1 MAWFS
6 TNSIG
11 GRFRLAFGGLFLALA
26 TVSAVALYQT
36 AQLNTASNDLSDNRL
51 PSVVTLSRLEE
62 ATMRFREAEAAAV
75 LVTDAANAASVAQSR
90 SAALADVEASWK
102 EYQGMI
108 DPGEEQQ
115 RLAPAIDAAWKSY
128 LAQDARLETLI
139 GAGNKDAA
147 ARFYTG
153 DLYPFSVRLRQ
164 AVGEDLQYNIRQA
177 HLSGEAANAAFTHA
191 VWTIGVGTVLAAM
204 LAAAL
209 AIWLNRNVTVRV
221 VRMAG
226 SMRQLA
232 ARDYGFELPDTRLAD
247 EIGDMARALDDCRSG
262 LQSADALT
270 AEKVAAQGARVARAA
285 SMETLSQAFE
295 AKVGQMVADLSASA
309 SEMKGQS
316 RSMTDTAG
324 QTIQKATN
332 VAAAA
337 EQASTNVQTVASAAE
352 ELASSIAEISR
363 QVAQSAQIAGRA
375 KSDAARTDGVVH
387 ALADGA
393 QKIGE
398 VVGLINS
405 IAGQTN
411 LLALN
416 ATIEAARAGDA
427 GRGFAVVA
435 SEVKNLATQ
444 TAKATEDIGHQ
455 ITQIQ
460 TATREAVLAIQGIG
474 STIGEISEIAASIAA
489 AVEEQGSATQ
499 EIARNVQQAAIGTQE
514 VTSNIAGVSDDA
526 NHTGTTAAHVLDVA
540 GKLAGRADELQG
552 EVGRYI
558 AAVKAA

>member
-6 TNSIG
+6 TDSIG
-11 GRFRLAFGGLFLALA
+11 GRFRLAFSGLFLALVM
-26 TVSAVALYQT
+26 VSAVSLYEA
-36 AQLNTASNDLSDNRL
+36 AQLNAASNDLAANRL

-62 ATMRFREAEAAAV
+62 ATMRFREAEAAAI
-75 LVTDAANAASVAQSR
+75 LATDPEHVANIVQSR
-90 SAALADVEASWK
+90 STALADFAASWK
-102 EYQGMI
+102 DSQPLI
-108 DPGEEQQ
+108 DPGQERE
-115 RLAPAIDAAWKSY
+115 RLAPAIDAAWQEY
-128 LAQDARLETLI
+128 LAQDTQLEALVR
-139 GAGNKDAA
+139 ASNKAA
-147 ARFYTG
+147 AANFYTAKTWSHFAK
-153 DLYPFSVRLRQ
+153 LKQ
-164 AVGEDLQYNIRQA
+164 AVREDLQYNISQA
-177 HLSGEAANAAFTHA
+177 NDSGKSADAAFTQA
-191 VWTIGVGTVLAAM
+191 VWTIGVGTA
-204 LAAAL
+204 LAAAI
-209 AIWLNRNVTVRV
+209 AVAAAMWLSRSVTARV

-232 ARDYGFELPDTRLAD
+232 ARSYDFELADTRQAD
-247 EIGDMARALDDCRSG
+247 EIGDMARALDDCRAG
-262 LQSADALT
+262 LKTADALT
-270 AEKVAAQGARVARAA
+270 AEKAAAQAARAERA
-285 SMETLSQAFE
+285 ANMDTLSRTFE
-295 AKVGQMVADLSASA
+295 AKVGQMVTDLSTSA
-309 SEMKGQS
+309 TEMKGQA

-387 ALADGA
+387 ALAEGA

-398 VVGLINS
+398 VVGLISS

-427 GRGFAVVA
+427 GKGFAVVA

-444 TAKATEDIGHQ
+444 TAKATEDIGRQ

-460 TATREAVLAIQGIG
+460 TATREAVSAIQGIG

-499 EIARNVQQAAIGTQE
+499 EIARNVQQAAIGTQQ

-526 NHTGTTAAHVLDVA
+526 NNAGTTAAHVLEVA
-540 GKLAGRADELQG
+540 GKLSGRADELHG

>member
-1 MAWFS
+1 MAGFS

-11 GRFRLAFGGLFLALA
+11 GRFRIAFGGLFLALA
-26 TVSAVALYQT
+26 MVSAVSLYQT
-36 AQLNTASNDLSDNRL
+36 VRLNTASNDLSDNRL
-51 PSVVTLSRLEE
+51 PSVVTLGRMAE
-62 ATMRFREAEAAAV
+62 ATMRFREAEGAAILASDV
-75 LVTDAANAASVAQSR
+75 PTAASVAQSK
-90 SAALADVEASWK
+90 SAALADVSAGWK
-102 EYQGMI
+102 DYQAVI
-108 DPGEEQQ
+108 DPGAERE
-115 RLAPAIDAAWKSY
+115 RLAPAIDAAWREY
-128 LAQDARLETLI
+128 LAQDVQLESMVR
-139 GAGNKDAA
+139 AGSKDAA
-147 ARFYTG
+147 ANFYTTKTWP
-153 DLYPFSVRLRQ
+153 YFAKLRQ
-164 AVGEDLQYNIRQA
+164 AVNEDLQYNIRQA
-177 HLSGEAANAAFTHA
+177 RGSGDEADAAFTHA
-191 VWTIGVGTVLAAM
+191 VWTIGTGTVLAAV
-204 LAAAL
+204 LATAAAM
-209 AIWLNRNVTVRV
+209 WLNRNVTIRV

-232 ARDYGFELPDTRLAD
+232 ARTYGFELPDTRASD
-247 EIGDMARALDDCRSG
+247 EIGDMARALDDCRTG

-270 AEKVAAQGARVARAA
+270 AEKAAEQAAKVTRVA
-285 SMETLSQAFE
+285 SMETLSQAFD
-295 AKVGQMVADLSASA
+295 AKVGKMVADLSASA
-309 SEMKGQS
+309 IEMKGQA
-316 RSMTDTAG
+316 RSMTDTAE
-324 QTIQKATN
+324 QTVQKATN

-337 EQASTNVQTVASAAE
+337 EQASANVQTVASAAE
-352 ELASSIAEISR
+352 ELASSIAEIAR
-363 QVAQSAQIAGRA
+363 QVAQSAEIAGRA
-375 KSDAARTDGVVH
+375 KGDAARTDDVVH

-427 GRGFAVVA
+427 GKGFAVVA

-444 TAKATEDIGHQ
+444 TAKATEDIGRQ

-460 TATREAVLAIQGIG
+460 SATREAVLAIQGIG

-526 NHTGTTAAHVLDVA
+526 NLTGTTAGLVLDVA
-540 GKLAGRADELQG
+540 AKLSGRADELQS
-552 EVGRYI
+552 EVSRYI

>member
-26 TVSAVALYQT
+26 MVSAIALYQ
-36 AQLNTASNDLSDNRL
+36 AGQLNAASNDLANNRL
-51 PSVVTLSRLEE
+51 PSVVTLSRVQE
-62 ATMRFREAEAAAV
+62 ATMRFREAEAAAI
-75 LVTDAANAASVAQSR
+75 LVTDAANAASAVQSR
-90 SAALADVEASWK
+90 STALGDVAAGWK
-102 EYQGMI
+102 DYQPFI
-108 DPGEEQQ
+108 DAGQERE
-115 RLAPAIDAAWKSY
+115 RLAPAIDAAWRDY
-128 LAQDARLETLI
+128 LAQDTQLEALVR
-139 GAGNKDAA
+139 AGNKDAA
-147 ARFYTG
+147 ASFYTAKTSP
-153 DLYPFSVRLRQ
+153 YFAKLRQ
-164 AVGEDLQYNIRQA
+164 AVNEDLQYNIRQ
-177 HLSGEAANAAFTHA
+177 SDEAGKAADAAFTHA
-191 VWTIGVGTVLAAM
+191 AWTIGVGTALAAV

-209 AIWLNRNVTVRV
+209 AEWLRRNVTARV
-221 VRMAG
+221 MRMAG

-270 AEKVAAQGARVARAA
+270 AEKAAAQAAGAARAT
-285 SMETLSQAFE
+285 SVETLSQAFE

-309 SEMKGQS
+309 GEMKGQS
-316 RSMTDTAG
+316 RSMADTAR
-324 QTIQKATN
+324 QTVQKATN

-337 EQASTNVQTVASAAE
+337 EQASANVQTVASAAE

-363 QVAQSAQIAGRA
+363 QVAQSTQIAGRA
-375 KSDAARTDGVVH
+375 KSDAARTDVVVH

-398 VVGLINS
+398 VVGLISS

-416 ATIEAARAGDA
+416 ATIEAARAGEA

-444 TAKATEDIGHQ
+444 TAQATEDIGRQ
-455 ITQIQ
+455 ISQIQ
-460 TATREAVLAIQGIG
+460 TATREAVSAIQGIG
-474 STIGEISEIAASIAA
+474 STIGEISEISASIAA

-514 VTSNIAGVSDDA
+514 VTANIAGISDDA
-526 NHTGTTAAHVLDVA
+526 DNAGTTAANVLDVA
-540 GKLAGRADELQG
+540 GKLSGRADELQG
-552 EVGRYI
+552 EIGRYI

>member
-6 TNSIG
+6 TNTIG

-26 TVSAVALYQT
+26 MDSAISLYQ
-36 AQLNTASNDLSDNRL
+36 AGRLNAASDDLSANRV
-51 PSVVTLSRLEE
+51 PSVVALSRLAE
-62 ATMRFREAEAAAV
+62 AAMRFREAEAAAI

-90 SAALADVEASWK
+90 SAALADITAGWK
-102 EYQGMI
+102 EYQPLV
-108 DPGEEQQ
+108 DPGEERE
-115 RLAPAIDAAWKSY
+115 RLAPAVEAAWNDY
-128 LAQDARLETLI
+128 LAQDTQLETLVR
-139 GAGNKDAA
+139 AGNKEAA
-147 ARFYTG
+147 ASFYGAGTWP
-153 DLYPFSVRLRQ
+153 YFTKLRQ
-164 AVGEDLQYNIRQA
+164 AVNEELEYNIRGA
-177 HLSGEAANAAFTHA
+177 HDSGTAADAAFTQA
-191 VWTIGVGTVLAAM
+191 VWTIGFGTVMAAAIAVAAAM
-204 LAAAL
+204 
-209 AIWLNRNVTVRV
+209 WLNRNVTARV
-221 VRMAG
+221 VRMAA

-232 ARDYGFELPDTRLAD
+232 VRNYDFDLPDTRLSD

-262 LQSADALT
+262 LKNADALT
-270 AEKVAAQGARVARAA
+270 AEKAAAQAASVGRAA
-285 SMETLSQAFE
+285 NMDNLSRAFE

-309 SEMKGQS
+309 TEMKGQS
-316 RSMTDTAG
+316 RSMSDTAG

-337 EQASTNVQTVASAAE
+337 EQASANVQTVASAAE

-387 ALADGA
+387 ALAEGA

-427 GRGFAVVA
+427 GKGFAVVA

-444 TAKATEDIGHQ
+444 TAKATEDIGRQ

-460 TATREAVLAIQGIG
+460 TATKEAVSAIQGIG

-489 AVEEQGSATQ
+489 AVEQQGSATQ

-514 VTSNIAGVSDDA
+514 VTSNIAGVTDDA
-526 NHTGTTAAHVLDVA
+526 GHTGTTAAHVLEVA
-540 GKLAGRADELQG
+540 GKLSGRADELHG